1 MHCAKIPQE
10 PIPLCIVSLFVYTMS
25 SKDSKPRGSKGK
37 KKEEEKR
44 AALFR
49 SSCPFPLRQRLER
62 ALTQRL
68 YLVHHDDIP
77 AAKSVTADTAVNFT
91 VLGSTGNVYTVVV
104 SLQPSCNCPDFCRRH
119 DMCKHIMFVLLKVV
133 GLKVD
138 HSLSY
143 QKAYVVSELKE
154 LLTKL
159 RARIRRVGGS
169 HTAVLA
175 NEHVQAAVVASAS
188 AAAAAAAATDDN
200 EETKQE
206 TGVQRRSLDED
217 ADCPICFDDLTS
229 ESLNA
234 LVYCQSTCGANF
246 HAACIARWLSAAST
260 KSCPNCRQA
269 WFDPNEA
276 KKRSA
281 TAHKEAYVNLG
292 ALQGMSP
299 ERDTSTYYKRQRR
312 HYYHYDYD

>member
-1 MHCAKIPQE
+1 MNA
-10 PIPLCIVSLFVYTMS
+10 
-25 SKDSKPRGSKGK
+25 KDSKPRAKSK

-49 SSCPFPLRQRLER
+49 SSCPFTLRQRLER

-68 YLVHHDDIP
+68 YLVQHDDIP
-77 AAKSVTADTAVNFT
+77 AAKSVTADSAVNFT
-91 VLGSTGNVYTVVV
+91 VLGSTGNVYTVVL
-104 SLQPSCNCPDFCRRH
+104 SLQPTCNCPDFCRRN

-133 GLKVD
+133 GLNVD
-138 HSLSY
+138 HSMSY

-159 RARIRRVGGS
+159 RARMRRVGGS
-169 HTAVLA
+169 HDSTVLA
-175 NEHVQAAVVASAS
+175 NAHVRAAVVGATST
-188 AAAAAAAATDDN
+188 AAAAAAAAAAADGTDGKEDA
-200 EETKQE
+200 ETKQE

-217 ADCPICFDDLTS
+217 ADCPICFDDLKS
-229 ESLNA
+229 ESLDA

-246 HAACIARWLSAAST
+246 HAACITRWLGASHA

-269 WFDPNEA
+269 WFDPKEEA
-276 KKRSA
+276 KKRA
-281 TAHKEAYVNLG
+281 VPKESAYVNLG
-292 ALQGMSP
+292 ALQGMTP

-312 HYYHYDYD
+312 YR